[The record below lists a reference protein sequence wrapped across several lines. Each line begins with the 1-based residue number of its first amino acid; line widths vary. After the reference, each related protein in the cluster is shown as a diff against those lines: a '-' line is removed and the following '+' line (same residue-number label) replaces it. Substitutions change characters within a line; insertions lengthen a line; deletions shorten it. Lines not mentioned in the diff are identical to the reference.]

1 LKNSFQRRIDGF
13 SRINA
18 KYAAIIS
25 NHSRH
30 SSPFKIAIFQLHHDK
45 FHQARSSISK
55 CILIFSNRIQ
65 IHDAFFDLVV
75 DRVFF
80 VKFRQI
86 FKVVFSVLPKRM
98 SEKANNAVD
107 KAILLALVF
116 DQFDEKPIML
126 ASLKLTI
133 WKMNLNQMLRNRS
146 TSISDRMNV
155 LERP

>member
-1 LKNSFQRRIDGF
+1 
-13 SRINA
+13 
-18 KYAAIIS
+18 
-25 NHSRH
+25 
-30 SSPFKIAIFQLHHDK
+30 
-45 FHQARSSISK
+45 
-55 CILIFSNRIQ
+55 
-65 IHDAFFDLVV
+65 
-75 DRVFF
+75 
-80 VKFRQI
+80 
-86 FKVVFSVLPKRM
+86 M